1 VLNINPSITINRI
14 RFKKSTIFAINKA
27 IIFAFMVIWFPWQ
40 FIMRV
45 TFEDFETSVEY
56 YNRVTTSM
64 VDIYQLTSIL
74 SFLSFEIVWNYFMIS
89 LTATFGSP
97 EIALRTA
104 SFFILFIWG
113 LFLFRKMPFLW
124 ALFFLINPSSIEIS
138 MSIIRNGFAWSLIIL
153 AMYMISN
160 KWIRY
165 LLYAVSPFV
174 HISSVGFL
182 FLYYSSKKIIASTN
196 SKNKQF
202 FLIGS
207 IAVLL
212 GLSISVFPTLIYNII
227 PDRRFAGSY
236 AGGGGSLLQ
245 MLFFIILLFVQIR
258 SGKKYIA
265 ENIFVIGLIIWYLT
279 MNPFVA
285 HSHRLWSASIPLL
298 AYSIWNLPV
307 RKRQL
312 ILFLWSGYVFLWY
325 LYWSK
330 LFYYWY
336 PA

>member
-1 VLNINPSITINRI
+1 
-14 RFKKSTIFAINKA
+14 
-27 IIFAFMVIWFPWQ
+27 
-40 FIMRV
+40 
-45 TFEDFETSVEY
+45 
-56 YNRVTTSM
+56 SM

-74 SFLSFEIVWNYFMIS
+74 SFLSFEVVWNYFMIS

-124 ALFFLINPSSIEIS
+124 ALLFLINPSSIEIS

-182 FLYYSSKKIIASTN
+182 FLLYSSKKIISSTN
-196 SKNKQF
+196 SKNKQI

-236 AGGGGSLLQ
+236 
-245 MLFFIILLFVQIR
+245 
-258 SGKKYIA
+258 
-265 ENIFVIGLIIWYLT
+265 
-279 MNPFVA
+279 
-285 HSHRLWSASIPLL
+285 
-298 AYSIWNLPV
+298 
-307 RKRQL
+307 
-312 ILFLWSGYVFLWY
+312 
-325 LYWSK
+325 
-330 LFYYWY
+330 
-336 PA
+336 